1 VTAPDPT
8 TEPSRPPSVAGASS
22 ALPLVRRRLASVF
35 GSHPDRPIEPF
46 EGWGFLWRPAALGV
60 LALVSIVVGSSF
72 SNSPFK
78 LENPGAWFF
87 GVPTKPTQPLAPVN
101 SATMLLGI
109 TLVYGGLVLLLRV
122 WIQLAGIAR
131 RHPGAPLGRLGWI
144 LALWILPMLAVAPL
158 FSRDVYSYAAQ
169 GEMVTRHL
177 NPYQNGPYEL
187 GSGPFPGAVDPL
199 WRYVPAPYGPLFLS
213 MDGWIVQLVHHNHLW
228 SILGL
233 RLLEVGAVALLAV
246 SIPVLARGLGYDPG
260 HAFVLCVLNPLVVL
274 TVVGGAHNDGLM
286 VALLVA
292 GLALAVRKHP
302 VWGIVVCALAASI
315 KAPAALGIVYIAW
328 EWLGPNLRV
337 RLRLRPLAVAGLL
350 TAGVLGACTFVSG
363 LGYGWVRNLNTPGAV
378 RSWAAPATGL
388 GMGLAA
394 LGRGIGLDV
403 STTWAISL
411 TRFLG
416 LAIAG
421 VLIVWLLFNADRIGW
436 LKALG
441 YSLLA
446 LVVLGPVV
454 QPWYLTWG
462 LLLLAVVATGG
473 RLRAW
478 VIGLSVVSPFVGL
491 PGGHKLLTAIVHAPM
506 IETGVVLFLLWCV
519 LFAPLGG
526 WTSYAHTPLV
536 DATRRSEQA
545 LQLDD
550 VEPPAVLA
558 ADLALHADELEATR
572 GVQAD

>member
-1 VTAPDPT
+1 MTAPDHTAGPT
-8 TEPSRPPSVAGASS
+8 PATPPVGIAAHAGRWRRHVAA
-22 ALPLVRRRLASVF
+22 AL
-35 GSHPDRPIEPF
+35 GSQPRNPAAPF
-46 EGWGFLWRPAALGV
+46 EGWGFLWRPAALGL
-60 LALVSIVVGSSF
+60 LALIAIGVGSSF

-87 GVPTKPTQPLAPVN
+87 GVPTKPVLRHAPVN

-122 WIQLAGIAR
+122 WIQLANIAR
-131 RHPGAPLGRLGWI
+131 RHRGAPIGRLGWV
-144 LALWILPMLAVAPL
+144 LGLWMLPMLAVAPL

-177 NPYQNGPYEL
+177 NPYQNGPFEL
-187 GSGPFPGAVDPL
+187 GSTPFASAVDPL
-199 WRYVPAPYGPLFLS
+199 WHYVPAPYGPLFMSL
-213 MDGWIVQLVHHNHLW
+213 DGWIVQLTHHNLLW
-228 SILGL
+228 SIVGL
-233 RLLEVGAVALLAV
+233 RLLEVGAVVLLAV
-246 SIPVLARGLGYDPG
+246 SVPVLARGLGYDAG
-260 HAFVLCVLNPLVVL
+260 HAFILCVLNPLVVL

-286 VALLVA
+286 AALLVA
-292 GLALAVRKHP
+292 GLALAVKKHP
-302 VWGIVVCALAASI
+302 VWGIVLCALAASI

-328 EWLGPNLRV
+328 EWLGPKLPV
-337 RLRLRPLAVAGLL
+337 RLRLRPLAIAGLL
-350 TAGVLGACTFVSG
+350 TAGVLGACTVISG
-363 LGYGWVRNLNTPGAV
+363 LGAGWVKNLNTPGAV

-394 LGRGIGLDV
+394 LGRGLGLDV
-403 STTWAISL
+403 STTAAISV
-411 TRFLG
+411 TRLLG
-416 LAIAG
+416 LTIAG
-421 VLIVWLLFNADRIGW
+421 VLMVWLLFNADRIGW

-446 LVVLGPVV
+446 LVLLGPVV

-462 LLLLAVVATGG
+462 LLLLAIVATEG

-491 PGGHKLLTAIVHAPM
+491 PGGHKLLLAIVHAPM

-519 LFAPLGG
+519 LFAPLGA
-526 WTSYAHTPLV
+526 WTAHASRPP
-536 DATRRSEQA
+536 AGPGRSQQA
-545 LQLDD
+545 LQLDH

-558 ADLALHADELEATR
+558 PGLALHADELEAAR

>member
-1 VTAPDPT
+1 
-8 TEPSRPPSVAGASS
+8 
-22 ALPLVRRRLASVF
+22 
-35 GSHPDRPIEPF
+35 
-46 EGWGFLWRPAALGV
+46 LWRPALIGL
-60 LALVSIVVGSSF
+60 LALVAIGVGSSF

-87 GVPTKPTQPLAPVN
+87 GVPTKPVPPLAPVN

-131 RHPGAPLGRLGWI
+131 RHPGAPLGRLGWL
-144 LALWILPMLAVAPL
+144 LALWILPMLVVAPL

-169 GEMVTRHL
+169 GEMMTRHM
-177 NPYQNGPYEL
+177 NPYHYGPFDL
-187 GSGPFPGAVDPL
+187 GSTPYSNAVDKL
-199 WRYVPAPYGPLFLS
+199 WGRVPAPYGPLFLS
-213 MDGWIVQLVHHNHLW
+213 VDGWIVQLTHHSQLW
-228 SILGL
+228 SIVGL
-233 RLLEVGAVALLAV
+233 RLLEVGAVVLLAV
-246 SIPVLARGLGYDPG
+246 SVPVLARGLGFDPG

-286 VALLVA
+286 AALLVA
-292 GLALAVRKHP
+292 GLALAVKKHP

-328 EWLGPNLRV
+328 EWLGPNLPV

-350 TAGVLGACTFVSG
+350 TAGVLGACTYVSG
-363 LGYGWVRNLNTPGAV
+363 LGDGWVKNLNTPGAV

-394 LGRGIGLDV
+394 IGRGLGIDV

-446 LVVLGPVV
+446 LVLLGPVV

-462 LLLLAVVATGG
+462 LLLLAIVATEG

-478 VIGLSVVSPFVGL
+478 VIGFSVVSPFVGL
-491 PGGHKLLTAIVHAPM
+491 PGGHKLLTAIIHAPM

-519 LFAPLGG
+519 LFAPLGA
-526 WTSYAHTPLV
+526 WTVDAHTPLA
-536 DATRRSEQA
+536 ATPRPEGGAGSLPGGRSEQP
-545 LQLDD
+545 LELDH
-550 VEPPAVLA
+550 VEPPSVLA